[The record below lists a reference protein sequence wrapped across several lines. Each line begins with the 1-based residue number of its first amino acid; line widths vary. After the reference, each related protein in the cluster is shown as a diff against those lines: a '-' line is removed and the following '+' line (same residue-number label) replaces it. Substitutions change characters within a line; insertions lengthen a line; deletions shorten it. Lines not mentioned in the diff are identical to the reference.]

1 MNYFW
6 HYSPETTP
14 KPVVHPRD
22 LRPAERLCVSS
33 SQQGLPSHK
42 QKALVQEWC
51 ELLPTLADVRLL
63 WISSKAPQALFD
75 AACRMPKLEGLWIKW
90 SSIKSMA
97 SIAGLPNLKYLHL
110 GSSTQLES
118 IAPLSDR
125 RGLEWLGLENLAT
138 IRHLDPIATLS
149 DLQGLS
155 LEGSMWSSWEVE
167 TLAPAGAL
175 TSLRYLSLANL
186 RAADRTLTPLYPL
199 QNLETLITAEWW
211 DAGELDELRRRN
223 PRLQKS

>member
-22 LRPAERLCVSS
+22 LRPAARLCVST

-51 ELLPTLADVRLL
+51 ELLPTLDDVRLL

-90 SSIKSMA
+90 SSIKSIA
-97 SIAGLPNLKYLHL
+97 SIAGLPNLKYFHL
-110 GSSTQLES
+110 GSSTQVES

-125 RGLEWLGLENLAT
+125 KGLEWLGLENLAK
-138 IRHLDPIATLS
+138 IRHLDPVATLPN
-149 DLQGLS
+149 LQGLS

-167 TLAPAGAL
+167 TLAPVGAL

-186 RAADRTLTPLYPL
+186 RATDRTLTPLYPL

-211 DAGELDELRRRN
+211 DAGELAGLRRRN
-223 PRLQKS
+223 PR